1 MRLISCHIENFGKLS
16 DRTISFDDI
25 SGINVLCENNGWGKS
40 TLANFI
46 KVMFFGFD
54 NEGKRSSVENE
65 RQHFRPW
72 QGGVYGGQ
80 LTFESGGRRYIMSR
94 TFGTKEKDDEF
105 MLQDADTRLEMTNFS
120 KNIGEELFQIDRASF
135 ARSIYISQN
144 DCVTTTTDRIN
155 AKLGNLTD
163 NTDDLNN
170 YETAAKKIVDKLN
183 FLSKTRKTGELYKQ
197 KEKIAELK
205 QEIKKGEA
213 IDSSME
219 GILGLKNELHS
230 SYEVLKSRRSELQG
244 QQKEISEYK
253 DILVK
258 KKEYEQLC
266 DVEAKKQKD
275 YKEKKDLFPVRIPEG
290 EEIDRYVELEYRT
303 SVLEKNLEFS
313 KPEEDEIKQLS
324 QLEKRFSEG
333 IPQREEIEEARRK
346 VGDMQTL
353 RWNIEKSMLNEEETD
368 SLKRFEE
375 LFAETVP
382 GEEEIDK
389 LSKEWSLRC
398 EKKNTLSSK
407 IATVTMLKMTE
418 AANEESRRSG
428 ESWRHGQDSEFDRSV
443 GSGQK
448 RESAKNGSRKYT
460 YATLILL
467 VILGMIGAL
476 LCFVMPSAGV
486 GVLAADI
493 VAAIIVI
500 FLTIVKNRPSKH
512 DVRNDKY
519 SGSGLNTGLDADP
532 EANYPMQI
540 SPTAP
545 PYLPLQREIENDE
558 ELINKIETDVRNFL
572 LRYKIPYEES
582 SVTSDL
588 YQLKEN
594 VKLYKRL
601 QEKSNSGE
609 AERLRS
615 RYNELQSGVDA
626 FLQRYGIWPDEYNA
640 EVLDTAQYTNK
651 ELINKEPINTDRISS
666 YVNLIYE
673 LESSADKYNAL
684 KNREADYEK
693 SYGEYKK
700 NTEDLSSFINELKME
715 YEGDIH
721 SVMQFIKEARED
733 YLEAEAEYKGAAEAK
748 KRYEVENSN
757 VLDAIR
763 NTKEAQE
770 DVSLADI
777 EEKLSEISAEIEKY
791 HSSMAAYNRQLDELQ
806 ERRDE
811 ITEAEVRLDELQE
824 LYDVNE
830 KKLNILKKTQQYLE
844 QAKISLTAKYTQPI
858 KEGFDKYFGILSDI
872 EAENYQLDA
881 NLEMSVFEQGMPRD
895 TAFLSTGY
903 QDMIGIC
910 MRMALIDAM
919 YKDEKPFVIFDDPFV
934 NLDGEKTR
942 AALKLLETIAKE
954 YQVVYFTCNESRR

>member
-16 DRTISFDDI
+16 DRTVSFDDI

-40 TLANFI
+40 TLAGFV

-65 RQHFRPW
+65 RQHFKPW

-94 TFGTKEKDDEF
+94 TFGAKEKDDEF
-105 MLQDADTRLEMTNFS
+105 MLQDADTKLEVTNFS

-135 ARSIYISQN
+135 ARSVYISQN

-170 YETAAKKIVDKLN
+170 YETAAKKIADKLN

-197 KEKIAELK
+197 KEKIAQLK

-230 SYEVLKSRRSELQG
+230 SYETLKARRSELQG
-244 QQKEISEYK
+244 RQKEISEYK

-266 DVEAKKQKD
+266 DTEAKKQKA
-275 YKEKKDLFPVRIPEG
+275 YEEKKALFPIRIPNG
-290 EEIDRYVELEYRT
+290 EEIDKYVELEYRT

-313 KPEEDEIKQLS
+313 KPENDEIKQLS
-324 QLEKRFSEG
+324 LLENRFSEG
-333 IPQREEIEEARRK
+333 IPESEEIEEARRK

-353 RWNIEKSMLNEEETD
+353 RWNIEKSMLNEEEIS

-375 LFAETVP
+375 LFAAAVP
-382 GEEEIDK
+382 EEEEIDK
-389 LSKEWSLRC
+389 LSKSWSLRC

-407 IATVTMLKMTE
+407 IATVTMLKMTQE
-418 AANEESRRSG
+418 ANEESRRSG
-428 ESWRHGQDSEFDRSV
+428 ERSVYGQDSEFDLSAERVKNRKSARS
-443 GSGQK
+443 
-448 RESAKNGSRKYT
+448 GSRKYT
-460 YATLILL
+460 YAVLALFAVLALIG
-467 VILGMIGAL
+467 VL
-476 LCFVMPSAGV
+476 LCFVMPSVGM

-493 VAAIIVI
+493 VAAIIAV
-500 FLTIVKNRPSKH
+500 FFTIAKNRSSKH
-512 DVRNDKY
+512 DTQNDRDI
-519 SGSGLNTGLDADP
+519 GLDADL
-532 EANYPMQI
+532 ETGSTTQ
-540 SPTAP
+540 TAPITP
-545 PYLPLQREIENDE
+545 PYLALQREIEDDE
-558 ELINKIETDVRNFL
+558 ELINRVENDVKNFL
-572 LRYKIPYEES
+572 LSYKIPYEEG

-594 VKLYKRL
+594 VKLYRRL
-601 QEKSNSGE
+601 QEKSESGE
-609 AERLRS
+609 GERLKS

-626 FLQRYGIWPDEYNA
+626 FLQRYGAWSSSEHKN
-640 EVLDTAQYTNK
+640 EVLDAAEHT
-651 ELINKEPINTDRISS
+651 NTDKTSD

-673 LESSADKYNAL
+673 LESSADKYTAL
-684 KNREADYEK
+684 KARKADYEK

-700 NTEDLSSFINELKME
+700 NTEDLNSFIRELKMKD
-715 YEGDIH
+715 EGDLH
-721 SVMQFIKEARED
+721 STMQHIKEARED
-733 YLEAEAEYKGAAEAK
+733 CLDTESEYKEAAEAK
-748 KRYEVENSN
+748 KKYEVKNSN
-757 VLDAIR
+757 ILDTIR
-763 NTKEAQE
+763 NTKEAEE
-770 DVSLADI
+770 DVSLAEI
-777 EEKLSEISAEIEKY
+777 EEKLSGISAEIEKY
-791 HSSMAAYNRQLDELQ
+791 HSNMAAYNRQLDELQ

-811 ITEAEVRLDELQE
+811 ITEAEVRLEELQE
-824 LYDVNE
+824 FYDVNE

-858 KEGFDKYFGILSDI
+858 KEGFDKYFGILCDI
-872 EAENYQLDA
+872 ESENYQLDA
-881 NLEMSVFEQGMPRD
+881 NLEMSVLEQGMPRN

-942 AALKLLETIAKE
+942 AALRLLEVIAKE